1 MATSGRLFA
10 LVLQGFNFILTVL
23 MVVSDSMIND
33 YCWLV
38 ELQESD
44 FWPIRF
50 QLKPEPPS

>member
-44 FWPIRF
+44 FWPICF